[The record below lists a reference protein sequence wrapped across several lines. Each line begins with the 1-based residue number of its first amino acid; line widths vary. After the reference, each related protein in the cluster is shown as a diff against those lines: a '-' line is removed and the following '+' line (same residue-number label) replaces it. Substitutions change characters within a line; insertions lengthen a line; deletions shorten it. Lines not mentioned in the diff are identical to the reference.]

1 MLGVLGDFR
10 TEFKLILDSS
20 NGWSAPTF
28 FGMGGSGS
36 KKTENVVADFST
48 NLSKDFAVLRLHGG
62 TAALMAGVAATAI
75 LIYLAYKMFLWKRA
89 KMGAGRRAPQGEER
103 TVWGNPGRID

>member
-10 TEFKLILDSS
+10 TDFKLILDSS

-36 KKTENVVADFST
+36 KKTENVVADSVDFST

-62 TAALMAGVAATAI
+62 TIALMAGVAATGI
-75 LIYLAYKMFLWKRA
+75 LIYLAYKVFFCGKGPRW
-89 KMGAGRRAPQGEER
+89 GRREGLPR
-103 TVWGNPGRID
+103 GRSV